1 MDIDVCMCKHGCANI
16 HLHIFEIVF
25 NKTKWSGF
33 YVSDTSSPALIQQD
47 TISNAC
53 CTQEGERERELL
65 IPHRYS
71 GCGCVT
77 VGVGVHTHVCICV
90 NHRTKWRKHHPLQHN
105 TACIFKIRT
114 DSGDS
119 WHSAKKD
126 SILTANHTKF
136 LTLLHMH
143 AFLLNY

>member
-1 MDIDVCMCKHGCANI
+1 MILKFFLFFFIQTCVYIIFLSLNHQTTWVYNLWVSVSVDIDVCMCKHGCANI

-90 NHRTKWRKHHPLQHN
+90 NHRTK
-105 TACIFKIRT
+105 
-114 DSGDS
+114 
-119 WHSAKKD
+119 
-126 SILTANHTKF
+126 
-136 LTLLHMH
+136 
-143 AFLLNY
+143 